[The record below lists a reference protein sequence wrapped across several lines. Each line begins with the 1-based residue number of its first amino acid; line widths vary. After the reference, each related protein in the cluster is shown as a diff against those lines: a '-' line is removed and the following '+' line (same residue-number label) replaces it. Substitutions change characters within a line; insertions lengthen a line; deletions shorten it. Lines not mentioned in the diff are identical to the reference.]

1 MTKEHIYVRDP
12 NPSVDL
18 PIRLKYEYYASFIL
32 FCYAFLLLLFFA
44 SNKIYRIL
52 IIFSLQQTFRVR
64 TLIKSLYGGSK
75 ICTDVVPLTRHY
87 SSKGTSQ
94 GCSFS
99 TRLPSFMI
107 SCSIFCQACKQKL
120 TLHQIL
126 ILDKKY
132 HIFSAL

>member
-75 ICTDVVPLTRHY
+75 ICTDVVPLTRH
-87 SSKGTSQ
+87 
-94 GCSFS
+94 
-99 TRLPSFMI
+99 
-107 SCSIFCQACKQKL
+107 
-120 TLHQIL
+120 
-126 ILDKKY
+126 
-132 HIFSAL
+132 